1 MPMSRRPRTIPAVTL
16 ALALPAAGALTA
28 ALGTA
33 AVLVVP
39 TQALA
44 APPDEEAGPPPLDAK
59 APPKASPP
67 TSSPPSSP
75 SSSPPAPAT
84 IRPRT
89 TTPPPPSSTP
99 PPPDGSASA
108 DGSDPISSEPELPP
122 QDLSG
127 TWGYSKARPTTPR
140 YVRTDNP
147 VYYASPNPIGFY
159 SGVSVAGNHV
169 PPQPPQNFDSRPA
182 LMTWTGFERA
192 HEGSRVFF
200 QLNTEVQFSV
210 ESSQGLITIRMHNV
224 KPNVRNNT
232 RALDLRYFRT
242 PVRSVKVR
250 KRGKDTIA
258 KIVLKHDAEPQVQLV
273 DGKEGYKLLVVQFA
287 DAIAPDEQ
295 RERINPTEKIQP
307 AAKVQ
312 PLPASSG
319 N

>member
-1 MPMSRRPRTIPAVTL
+1 MPESRRPRTIPAVTL
-16 ALALPAAGALTA
+16 ALALPAAGSLTA

-33 AVLVVP
+33 AILVVP
-39 TQALA
+39 IEAQ
-44 APPDEEAGPPPLDAK
+44 AGPPPEEGGPPPKSAT
-59 APPKASPP
+59 APPSGRSTSPP
-67 TSSPPSSP
+67 P
-75 SSSPPAPAT
+75 T

-89 TTPPPPSSTP
+89 SPPPPSTTP
-99 PPPDGSASA
+99 PPPDGTGSA
-108 DGSDPISSEPELPP
+108 DGTDPVSTEPPPPP

-127 TWGYSKARPTTPR
+127 TWGYSRARPTTPR

-147 VYYASPNPIGFY
+147 AVYASPNPIGFY

-169 PPQPPQNFDSRPA
+169 PPRPPSNFDSRPA

-210 ESSQGLITIRMHNV
+210 ESSQGVITIRMRNA

-273 DGKEGYKLLVVQFA
+273 DGKEGYKLLVVQFS
-287 DAIAPDEQ
+287 DALEASELEQ
-295 RERINPTEKIQP
+295 RVDPTTKIQP
-307 AAKVQ
+307 DAKVQ

>member
-1 MPMSRRPRTIPAVTL
+1 MSRRPRTIPAVTL
-16 ALALPAAGALTA
+16 ALALPTAGALTA

-39 TQALA
+39 TEVHA
-44 APPDEEAGPPPLDAK
+44 APAPDEEAGPPPLNGT
-59 APPKASPP
+59 APPK
-67 TSSPPSSP
+67 SSPPK
-75 SSSPPAPAT
+75 SSPPPPAT
-84 IRPRT
+84 VRPRT

-108 DGSDPISSEPELPP
+108 DGADPISSEPELPP

-127 TWGYSKARPTTPR
+127 NWGYSKARPTTPR

-169 PPQPPQNFDSRPA
+169 PPIAPQSFDSRPA

-200 QLNTEVQFSV
+200 QLNNAVQFSV
-210 ESSQGLITIRMHNV
+210 ESAQSVITIRMRNT

-307 AAKVQ
+307 DAKVQ